1 MAVRDYQVLP
11 CPDCSQ
17 AHLRIHQPIDSP
29 SRWAEWQGESQ
40 IKDSEAGTPSPN
52 PSQYCPRKASGWLFR
67 CENHQGEAMLEHHL
81 DWERWYHMELHYRI
95 QGKRNLLLHNANY
108 GMLWELWRRNQ
119 GWGKAGTKVAQ
130 RGASIKWRKRG
141 QEGQVS
147 VNNCLLICL
156 SGHVPYFISNISLCM
171 LLYRSDCSN
180 GFQTMGLRTCVSVV
194 PELEKV
200 KVCKSVITSKDQVGV
215 ASK

>member
-1 MAVRDYQVLP
+1 MGKVCLKSYWNKESAMFDYVIKAHLHTLSGTLLDNGSKGRLP

-17 AHLRIHQPIDSP
+17 AYLRSHQPIDSP

-119 GWGKAGTKVAQ
+119 GWGKAGTKVA
-130 RGASIKWRKRG
+130 
-141 QEGQVS
+141 
-147 VNNCLLICL
+147 
-156 SGHVPYFISNISLCM
+156 
-171 LLYRSDCSN
+171 
-180 GFQTMGLRTCVSVV
+180 
-194 PELEKV
+194 
-200 KVCKSVITSKDQVGV
+200 
-215 ASK
+215 